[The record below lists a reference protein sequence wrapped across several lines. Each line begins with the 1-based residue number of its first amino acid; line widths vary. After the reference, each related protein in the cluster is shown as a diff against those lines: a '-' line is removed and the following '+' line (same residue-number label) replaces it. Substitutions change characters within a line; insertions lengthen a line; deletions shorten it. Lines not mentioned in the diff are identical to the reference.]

1 MDILDLYRRH
11 RPQTTTDY
19 SLGSITINPA
29 SLRRKGISIP
39 KRTDTMTDTENDSFT
54 VNKYDQQTHAS
65 RQALQIVKKAKVP
78 WYHKFK

>member
-1 MDILDLYRRH
+1 MDILDIYRRH
-11 RPQTTTDY
+11 RPQMTTDY

-54 VNKYDQQTHAS
+54 AKQYDKKPNMS
-65 RQALQIVKKAKVP
+65 RQARQLAKKAKAP
-78 WYHKFK
+78 WYQKFK